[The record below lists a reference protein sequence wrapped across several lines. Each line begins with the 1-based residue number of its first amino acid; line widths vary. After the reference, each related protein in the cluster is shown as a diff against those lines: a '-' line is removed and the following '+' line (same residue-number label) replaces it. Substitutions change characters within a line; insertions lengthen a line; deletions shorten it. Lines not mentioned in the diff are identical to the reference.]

1 MYKSQLLGQ
10 LNIRT
15 LQHTDETRTRGSYKE
30 DRTGELDPQ
39 ALKLFA
45 ELEGKVGSHKQSKDR
60 QDFRAGP

>member
-15 LQHTDETRTRGSYKE
+15 LQHMDETRTRGSCKE

-39 ALKLFA
+39 ALKQFA
-45 ELEGKVGSHKQSKDR
+45 DLKAKSALTNRAKTDR
-60 QDFRAGP
+60 RTS